1 MEKLTALR
9 KLMQQNG
16 LDAYIVTSGDAH
28 GSSWVAEHWGGRK
41 WLTGFT
47 GSAATAVVTLT
58 EAGLW
63 TDGRYFIQAERELSG
78 TGFDLYK
85 MGEPG
90 VPTYQ
95 EFILQKFPDGGHI
108 GFDGQIMTFANFDT
122 LNEKLNPEAGEEAP
136 TLKFSFDQADLLG
149 QMWSDRPPMSSAP
162 AFEHLPQF
170 AGLSAG
176 EKLRIV
182 RENMQASSISAY
194 LVAGLDDVA
203 WLLNIRGR
211 DLPGMP
217 VVYAFA
223 LITPKDANVFIDSA
237 KVADISG
244 KLTSQ
249 GFTIED
255 YSQIESKIKSL
266 PYDGKIYF
274 NANKTSTRLA
284 YAIPDELEED
294 SESADIITGL
304 KAAKSDIELANI
316 RNAFIKEGAAMTKLI
331 KWVDDAVKAGKVFT
345 EDDVATTLIGFRK
358 EQEHYIGDSFPAIAA
373 YAANGAQAHY
383 RHEGSGATV
392 KHDGFLLLD
401 TGGQY
406 LDGTT
411 DTTRTLVVG
420 KLTDEM
426 KKDFTIVLKGHVNL
440 QTAVF
445 TKGTTGHAL
454 DMLARQPILQDCQ
467 NYNHG
472 TGHGIGYCLGVHEG
486 PQGIASRH
494 SGVALV
500 PGMILSNEPA
510 IYKEGRYGIRTE
522 NVIAVKELCENENG
536 VFYNFEN
543 LTFCPYDTRAINPK
557 LLTQAEKEYV
567 NAYHTKVQEVL
578 APLLTAEEQMWLKE
592 YCSSII

>member
-1 MEKLTALR
+1 MDKLKSLR
-9 KLMQQNG
+9 KLMQENN
-16 LDAYIVTSGDAH
+16 LDAYIVTSSDAH
-28 GSSWVAEHWGGRK
+28 GSSWVAGHWSGRK

-47 GSAATAVVTLT
+47 GSAGIAVVTLA

-63 TDGRYFIQAERELSG
+63 TDGRYFIQAERELPG

-90 VPTYQ
+90 VPTYE
-95 EFILQKFPDGGHI
+95 EFILQKFPEGGHI
-108 GFDGQIMTFANFDT
+108 GFDGQTMTFANFDA
-122 LNEKLNPEAGEEAP
+122 LNEKLNPEAGEEPP
-136 TLKFSFDQADLLG
+136 TLKFSFDQEDLLG
-149 QMWSDRPPMSSAP
+149 QIWSERPPMSSAP

-176 EKLRIV
+176 EKLHIV
-182 RENMQASSISAY
+182 REKMQASNITAY
-194 LVAGLDDVA
+194 LVTGLDDVA
-203 WLLNIRGR
+203 WLLNIRGN
-211 DLPGMP
+211 DLPSTP
-217 VVYAFA
+217 VVYAFT
-223 LITPKDANVFIDSA
+223 LITEKDAFVFVDSA
-237 KVADISG
+237 KIADICS
-244 KLTSQ
+244 KLISQ
-249 GFTIED
+249 GFTLED
-255 YSQIESKIKSL
+255 YWQIESKIKSL
-266 PYDGKIYF
+266 PHKGKIYF
-274 NANKTSTRLA
+274 NPNKTSTRLA

-294 SESADIITGL
+294 SESVDIITIL
-304 KAAKSDIELANI
+304 KAVKSDIELANI

-331 KWVDDAVKAGKVFT
+331 KWVDDAVKAGKLFT
-345 EDDVATTLIGFRK
+345 EDDVATTLISFRK
-358 EQEHYIGDSFPAIAA
+358 EQEHYIGDSFHAIAA

-392 KHDGFLLLD
+392 MHEGFLLLD

-420 KLTDEM
+420 TLTDEM
-426 KKDFTIVLKGHVNL
+426 KKDFTIVLKGHMNL

-486 PQGIASRH
+486 PQGVASRH
-494 SGVALV
+494 SDVSLV

-522 NVIAVKELCENENG
+522 NVIAVKEFCENKNG
-536 VFYNFEN
+536 IFYSFEN
-543 LTFCPYDTRAINPK
+543 LTFCPYDTRAINPE
-557 LLTQAEKEYV
+557 LLTQAEKDYV
-567 NAYHTKVQEVL
+567 NAYHLKVQNML
-578 APLLTAEEQMWLKE
+578 APLLTSEEQVWLKE
-592 YCSSII
+592 YCLEI